1 MIEQAL
7 GALLRYA
14 TDAGLIGPDE
24 VPYARNRVLQVL
36 QIADYDRAR
45 EGFGPTSLILEY
57 TSESQLLAV
66 AAGLEG
72 QLTATVHGEPDDG

>member
-45 EGFGPTSLILEY
+45 EGFGPTSLNVD
-57 TSESQLLAV
+57 QLL
-66 AAGLEG
+66 
-72 QLTATVHGEPDDG
+72 EPLLFQ